1 MIINFFLIGLTS
13 QKNFEVFFKSIKG
26 IQFYFQEYKNLKKF
40 KEKNNLIFLSN
51 TFKKNVNLEIDKINS
66 KNFKNEC
73 YFVPNSLL
81 DFFKDESLRLIPY
94 PIRVGEFENRL
105 KNYFSDKKFNFK
117 NIELINGNI
126 LTNNRNKKT
135 TYLTEIESKIIK
147 FMFIN
152 KKSSKQKINSKIL
165 SQQPSVES
173 KTLEAHLYR
182 LRKKINKI
190 DSNLKILPIGE
201 KSIKITYSNSTK
213 D

>member
-13 QKNFEVFFKSIKG
+13 PKNFEVFFKSIKG

-51 TFKKNVNLEIDKINS
+51 TYKKKVNLEIDKINT

-117 NIELINGNI
+117 NIEL
-126 LTNNRNKKT
+126 RNKKT